1 MTGSL
6 FGDTF
11 PVDGKTMA
19 RITDLK
25 KPIRRLHLYDS
36 TWYVVTIM
44 PEGMSFKEYR
54 KRAGRTVFRSWRE
67 LVAQGILP
75 LFEGEQHVKGDKQPL
90 AAPTPPPPHP
100 ED

>member
-1 MTGSL
+1 
-6 FGDTF
+6 
-11 PVDGKTMA
+11 MA

-25 KPIRRLHLYDS
+25 KPIRRLHLYNS
-36 TWYVVTIM
+36 TWYVVTIA
-44 PEGMSFKEYR
+44 PAGVSFKEYR

-75 LFEGEQHVKGDKQPL
+75 LFEGEQNGKGDKHTGT
-90 AAPTPPPPHP
+90 ATTPIPHP